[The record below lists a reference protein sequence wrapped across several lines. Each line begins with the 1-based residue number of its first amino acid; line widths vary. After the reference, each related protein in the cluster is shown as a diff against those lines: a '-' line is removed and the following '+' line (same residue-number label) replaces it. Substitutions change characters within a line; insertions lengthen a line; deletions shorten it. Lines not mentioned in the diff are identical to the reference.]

1 LEKVMSYF
9 LKITSDSEKE
19 GQVGKK
25 EDHFLKK

>member
-1 LEKVMSYF
+1 MSYF